1 MTRGEEIVIA
11 YGGAINVRA
20 AGGPFPLATERG
32 DAYYI
37 RVEAWAEGA
46 RVDVAEVKLQT
57 TRAMSQK
64 LIDIGWTP
72 EALAQ
77 HYPEYVPTGDAL
89 SPTIDETVE
98 EYVARVATADVSP
111 ITLVY
116 AKEEEVI
123 GKEKALVDKEPTA
136 DKESVAEELVSKFDS
151 KWLLY
156 GAVAI
161 VAIIFIVW
169 VARRK

>member
-1 MTRGEEIVIA
+1 MATTRGEEIVRA
-11 YGGAINVRA
+11 YGGAVPLSA
-20 AGGPFPLATERG
+20 AGGPYPGDTESAE
-32 DAYYI
+32 AYYA
-37 RVEAWAEGA
+37 RVEAWAAGT
-46 RVDVAEVKLQT
+46 RVDVATIQLQT
-57 TRAMSQK
+57 TRAISQH

-72 EALAQ
+72 EALAE
-77 HYPEYVPTGDAL
+77 HYPEYVPTGDPF

-116 AKEEEVI
+116 AKEEGII
-123 GKEKALVDKEPTA
+123 GKEKVSEDREPT
-136 DKESVAEELVSKFDS
+136 AEELVSKPDS

-156 GAVAI
+156 GAIAI

-169 VARRK
+169 VARR